1 MTCANCLESLGY
13 YVDGELPADEAA
25 QIEEHLKTCADCA
38 QAHRRL
44 ADTSTRVKA
53 ALMRYEAPDVLK
65 ARIRATLSDPARQV
79 AAERP
84 RVSLFRLIS
93 WPSTIAAAAVI
104 AVMGGA
110 VTLAI
115 SDKVNSTGSVE
126 EEVLTSHIRSLMPGH
141 LTDVASNDQHNVKP
155 WFNGRV
161 NMSPDVPRLDSL
173 GFPLIGGRIDYIDG
187 RTVPVIVY
195 TRRQHVINVYAWPAT
210 ATNRPPV
217 TVSSHGYNLIRSA
230 RDGEELWI
238 VSDLNRNE
246 LDQFSKLYAGPN
258 H

>member
-13 YVDGELPADEAA
+13 FVDGELPVEEAA

-44 ADTSTRVKA
+44 AGTSTRVKT
-53 ALMRYEAPDVLK
+53 ALMHYQAPDVLK
-65 ARIRATLSDPARQV
+65 ARIRATLADPARQV
-79 AAERP
+79 AAGRP
-84 RVSLFRLIS
+84 RVSLFRLMS

-110 VTLAI
+110 ATLAI
-115 SDKVNSTGSVE
+115 SDKVNSGRSVE
-126 EEVLTSHIRSLMPGH
+126 DEVLTSHIRSLMPGH

-210 ATNRPPV
+210 ATNRPPA
-217 TVSSHGYNLIRSA
+217 TTSSHGYNLIRAS

-246 LDQFSKLYAGPN
+246 LDQFAKLYAGPYR
-258 H
+258 

>member
-1 MTCANCLESLGY
+1 RKRSPIRIRPTISPSKTPSARASRRRWTSFPMNCGRCSFCASSTNFRIGRSVKWWERQLEPSCRVFPVPATVLLSPSATTQGRLADMTCANCIESLGY
-13 YVDGELPADEAA
+13 YIDGELPAEEAA
-25 QIEEHLKTCADCA
+25 LIEEHLKTCADCA

-65 ARIRATLSDPARQV
+65 ARIRATLADPARQV

-93 WPSTIAAAAVI
+93 WPSTVAAAAVI

-126 EEVLTSHIRSLMPGH
+126 QEVLTSHIRSLMPGH
-141 LTDVASNDQHNVKP
+141 LT
-155 WFNGRV
+155 
-161 NMSPDVPRLDSL
+161 
-173 GFPLIGGRIDYIDG
+173 
-187 RTVPVIVY
+187 
-195 TRRQHVINVYAWPAT
+195 
-210 ATNRPPV
+210 
-217 TVSSHGYNLIRSA
+217 
-230 RDGEELWI
+230 
-238 VSDLNRNE
+238 
-246 LDQFSKLYAGPN
+246 
-258 H
+258 